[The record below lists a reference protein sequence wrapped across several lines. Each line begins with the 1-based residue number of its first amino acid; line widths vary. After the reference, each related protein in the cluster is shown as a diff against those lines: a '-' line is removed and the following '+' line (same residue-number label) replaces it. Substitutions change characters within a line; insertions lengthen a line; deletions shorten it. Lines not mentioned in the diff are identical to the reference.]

1 MISFPRLTSFTK
13 GFIGLLVVAFFVEVI
28 AEGYLGVPISDA
40 LSLHVGSLSVLTP
53 AQVALHWLVCPPQ
66 ALMPRFLDV
75 VFAWWAIPPYEAQR
89 GTKETVLVMVA
100 GVLVSAA
107 LGLLVGVPLAA
118 PLLWNGASGIY
129 LAVMGA
135 QTFRHR
141 DQALLVFGQFPT
153 TGRKLLGILAGL
165 VVVMALTTLSVPGFL
180 VASATGLG
188 ALAGGVL
195 VVLARSPRPGGGS
208 SGGGR
213 SSGPSL
219 RVVRGGKAEER
230 VLH

>member
-1 MISFPRLTSFTK
+1 MFTFPRLTPLAK
-13 GFIGLLVVAFFVEVI
+13 GFVGLLVAAFFVEVI
-28 AEGYLGVPISDA
+28 AEGYLHVPISSA
-40 LSLHVGSLSVLTP
+40 LSLHVGAISVWTP

-66 ALMPRFLDV
+66 ALMPRLLDV
-75 VFAWWAIPPYEAQR
+75 VFAWWAIPPYEGER
-89 GTKETVLVMVA
+89 GTRETVVVMVA
-100 GVLVSAA
+100 GVVTSSAFA
-107 LGLLVGVPLAA
+107 LLVGVPLGA
-118 PLLWNGASGIY
+118 PLLWNGASGVY
-129 LAVMGA
+129 LALMGA
-135 QTFRHR
+135 QTYRHR
-141 DQALLVFGQFPT
+141 DRALLVFGQFPT

-195 VVLARSPRPGGGS
+195 VVVAASRGSGGS

-213 SSGPSL
+213 RSGPSL
-219 RVVRGGKAEER
+219 RVVRGGRSEER